1 MVKNGKTP
9 ISQPI
14 ADVVSAKL
22 DRTTHLYYLNGQEVG
37 AVQWYRE
44 IKKWILIGDRNNF
57 SVLRRDDIAALVYV
71 IDAKILEEYNSQPI
85 QSAKS

>member
-1 MVKNGKTP
+1 MVKKGNP
-9 ISQPI
+9 QLNLPI

-22 DRTTHLYYLNGQEVG
+22 DRTTHLYYLDGKEVG
-37 AVQWYRE
+37 AVLWYRE

-71 IDAKILEEYNSQPI
+71 IDAKVLEQFNDQTKKTNE
-85 QSAKS
+85 